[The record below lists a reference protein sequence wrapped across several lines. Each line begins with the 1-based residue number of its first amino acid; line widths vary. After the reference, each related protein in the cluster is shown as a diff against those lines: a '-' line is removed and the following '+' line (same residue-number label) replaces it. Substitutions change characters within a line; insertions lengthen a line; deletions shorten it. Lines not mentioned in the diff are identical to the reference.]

1 MPNYFAIASRWEAPD
16 VTADDRAELKD
27 FITSLVRY
35 PCKLACQP
43 NSGSVDIYV
52 FSERKGRVT
61 DWLELQP
68 SGAIGVIFEGYGD
81 PDCAACMRVNDAC
94 EAYNERNGLEFAEES
109 GSSSDS
115 SSASGSSSE
124 STAEE
129 TTEEEKS

>member
-1 MPNYFAIASRWEAPD
+1 MPNYFAIANRWESPD

-27 FITSLVRY
+27 LITSLVRY

-68 SGAIGVIFEGYGD
+68 SGAIGVIFDEYSD

-109 GSSSDS
+109 GSSSS
-115 SSASGSSSE
+115 SESGASESSASE
-124 STAEE
+124 ATE